1 MLEVVVLQQLQLTN
15 FTDFKGCLRN
25 STHILYIKICHII
38 CLFSFAQNTVQRA
51 RRLYSKGEHIQVS
64 QHQVVT
70 LSLAV
75 SKTLA
80 VNCLLIVKLVKV
92 GARLNTKHHQLT
104 ITKIYQSLM
113 IGLSWASLLTPILRA
128 MKNLTYVEGLKILFF
143 LCPLSA
149 LLGILINKY

>member
-1 MLEVVVLQQLQLTN
+1 MSYYMFIQFCTKYGAE
-15 FTDFKGCLRN
+15 G
-25 STHILYIKICHII
+25 
-38 CLFSFAQNTVQRA
+38 AQVRF
-51 RRLYSKGEHIQVS
+51 SKGEHIQVS

-104 ITKIYQSLM
+104 ITKIY
-113 IGLSWASLLTPILRA
+113 
-128 MKNLTYVEGLKILFF
+128 
-143 LCPLSA
+143 
-149 LLGILINKY
+149 